1 MTLDELN
8 ALPHEDAVDALYSCC
23 GSSRWVDSIIARR
36 PFQTDDELFS
46 VADEAWR
53 ELGPTDWREAFSH
66 HPRIGA
72 EVSGKEAAEQAGAQS
87 AESSIRQDLA
97 RANDKY
103 EERFGHTYIVCAS
116 GKSAEE
122 MLAIANE
129 RLDND
134 PHIELRIAA
143 EEQQKIMQLRLRKL
157 VS

>member
-1 MTLDELN
+1 
-8 ALPHEDAVDALYSCC
+8 
-23 GSSRWVDSIIARR
+23 
-36 PFQTDDELFS
+36 LFS